1 MPSISDWVA
10 LAYDNAC
17 SKGFHDEDRGI
28 PESVALMHSELSELL
43 EEHRAGRGPTEIYER
58 PEKPGKPE
66 GIPIELADLVI
77 RAFDF
82 AGKHGIDLE
91 AAIARKHAYNTTRPR
106 KHGKVC

>member
-1 MPSISDWVA
+1 MRECGDHGFQPLL
-10 LAYDNAC
+10 LA
-17 SKGFHDEDRGI
+17 
-28 PESVALMHSELSELL
+28 
-43 EEHRAGRGPTEIYER
+43 
-58 PEKPGKPE
+58 
-66 GIPIELADLVI
+66 IELADLVI